1 MGRRWEGDLRRREHV
16 YTYGSVQFN
25 RSVVSDSLW
34 PHGLQHARHLCP
46 SPMPRAC
53 SNSCWLSQGCHLTI
67 SSSVVPFCLQS
78 FPASGSFPVSQ
89 FFASGGQSIG
99 VSASVSVLSMNIQD
113 WNQDWLVW
121 SPCSPRHSEESF
133 PTLQFKSINSS
144 ALSCHYSPTLTSI
157 YDYWKNHKSHEGV
170 QILWFSF
177 HKDKKTQDS
186 RLPLVLVK
194 ELHVPT
200 GYAGVP
206 HWGLSPKPQRRNAH
220 FFIHSLRSSYL
231 ESGTEGKSDEVLC
244 AYGSIGKTKLNDNT
258 NTYIATK
265 YAKCCERE
273 GKQAMRV

>member
-1 MGRRWEGDLRRREHV
+1 M
-16 YTYGSVQFN
+16 
-25 RSVVSDSLW
+25 
-34 PHGLQHARHLCP
+34 
-46 SPMPRAC
+46 
-53 SNSCWLSQGCHLTI
+53 
-67 SSSVVPFCLQS
+67 
-78 FPASGSFPVSQ
+78 
-89 FFASGGQSIG
+89 
-99 VSASVSVLSMNIQD
+99 
-113 WNQDWLVW
+113 
-121 SPCSPRHSEESF
+121 
-133 PTLQFKSINSS
+133 
-144 ALSCHYSPTLTSI
+144 
-157 YDYWKNHKSHEGV
+157 
-170 QILWFSF
+170 
-177 HKDKKTQDS
+177 
-186 RLPLVLVK
+186 K